1 MSISRFINIGERT
14 NVAGSAKFKKLILE
28 GDFPTAVE
36 VARQQVEAGAQMI
49 DINMDDAMLDAEQA
63 MATYLNLLA
72 TEPDIARVPFV
83 IDSSKWS
90 VIEAGLKTVQGKSVV
105 NSISL
110 KEGETAFK
118 EQARILRRFGAAAV
132 VMGFDETGQ
141 AETAEHK
148 HDIAARAYHLLVAD
162 GFNPADII
170 FDPNIFAVGTGIED
184 HDNYAVDFLEACR
197 LIKAKLPHARISGG
211 VSNVSFSFRGNN
223 AVRESIHAV
232 FLFHAIKA
240 GMDMAIVNAGAMPV
254 YEDIDADLRAR
265 IEDLLLNR
273 RDDATERMLEVAE
286 KHKGGASAAKK
297 ADLTWRKQDV
307 EGRLTHALVHGLT
320 DFIDADTEEA
330 RLAADKP
337 LEVIEGPLMNGMN
350 VVGDLFAEGK
360 MFLPQV
366 VKSARVMKQ
375 AVAHLLPFI
384 EEEKRDS
391 GTSTRK
397 GRVLM
402 ATVKGD
408 VHDIGKNIVGVVL
421 QCNDFEVIDLGVM
434 VPAAK
439 ILDEARKH
447 DVDMIGLS
455 GLITP
460 SLEEMT
466 HIAREMKREGFDI
479 PLLIGGAT
487 TSKIHTAVKIAT
499 EYDGGVVHVTD
510 ASRAVGVC
518 GQLGS
523 AQLRQD
529 YIANI
534 AAEYADMRAKRDEGA
549 QRQLASYDEA
559 RDNRLQIDWDKSKI
573 NQPNFTGVR
582 WFDKYSLDR
591 LADRIDWTPFF
602 RTWEL
607 HGTYPSILS
616 DKLVGEVAQ
625 SLFDDAQKMLA
636 QIVVEQWFQPSGA
649 IGFFPAH
656 SNGEDIILS
665 HPDTGENLSMIPCLR
680 QQMQRKQD
688 RPNLSL
694 ADFVA
699 PEGYGGHVG
708 CFAVTAGPQVE
719 VRARR
724 FREAGDDYRAIMT
737 QALGD
742 RLAEAFAEAMH
753 EDVRREY
760 WGYSV
765 DEDLD
770 NEALIAEKYQG
781 IRPAPGYPACPD
793 HDGKTL
799 IFRLLKARERLGMDL
814 TESLAMT
821 PASSVAGFYF
831 AHEQARYFGVGR
843 IGEDQVNSYAARTG
857 EPVSI
862 IESRLRSGLA
872 YSNNH
877 QQSA

>member
-1 MSISRFINIGERT
+1 
-14 NVAGSAKFKKLILE
+14 
-28 GDFPTAVE
+28 
-36 VARQQVEAGAQMI
+36 
-49 DINMDDAMLDAEQA
+49 
-63 MATYLNLLA
+63 
-72 TEPDIARVPFV
+72 
-83 IDSSKWS
+83 
-90 VIEAGLKTVQGKSVV
+90 
-105 NSISL
+105 
-110 KEGETAFK
+110 
-118 EQARILRRFGAAAV
+118 
-132 VMGFDETGQ
+132 
-141 AETAEHK
+141 
-148 HDIAARAYHLLVAD
+148 
-162 GFNPADII
+162 
-170 FDPNIFAVGTGIED
+170 
-184 HDNYAVDFLEACR
+184 
-197 LIKAKLPHARISGG
+197 
-211 VSNVSFSFRGNN
+211 
-223 AVRESIHAV
+223 
-232 FLFHAIKA
+232 
-240 GMDMAIVNAGAMPV
+240 
-254 YEDIDADLRAR
+254 
-265 IEDLLLNR
+265 
-273 RDDATERMLEVAE
+273 
-286 KHKGGASAAKK
+286 
-297 ADLTWRKQDV
+297 
-307 EGRLTHALVHGLT
+307 
-320 DFIDADTEEA
+320 
-330 RLAADKP
+330 
-337 LEVIEGPLMNGMN
+337 
-350 VVGDLFAEGK
+350 
-360 MFLPQV
+360 
-366 VKSARVMKQ
+366 MKQ

-559 RDNRLQIDWDKSKI
+559 HNNRLQIDWDKSKI

-699 PEGYGGHVG
+699 PEGYGDHVG

>member
-699 PEGYGGHVG
+699 PEGYGDHVG

>member
-408 VHDIGKNIVGVVL
+408 VHDIGKNIVG
-421 QCNDFEVIDLGVM
+421 
-434 VPAAK
+434 
-439 ILDEARKH
+439 
-447 DVDMIGLS
+447 
-455 GLITP
+455 
-460 SLEEMT
+460 
-466 HIAREMKREGFDI
+466 
-479 PLLIGGAT
+479 
-487 TSKIHTAVKIAT
+487 
-499 EYDGGVVHVTD
+499 
-510 ASRAVGVC
+510 
-518 GQLGS
+518 
-523 AQLRQD
+523 
-529 YIANI
+529 
-534 AAEYADMRAKRDEGA
+534 
-549 QRQLASYDEA
+549 
-559 RDNRLQIDWDKSKI
+559 
-573 NQPNFTGVR
+573 
-582 WFDKYSLDR
+582 
-591 LADRIDWTPFF
+591 
-602 RTWEL
+602 
-607 HGTYPSILS
+607 
-616 DKLVGEVAQ
+616 
-625 SLFDDAQKMLA
+625 
-636 QIVVEQWFQPSGA
+636 
-649 IGFFPAH
+649 
-656 SNGEDIILS
+656 
-665 HPDTGENLSMIPCLR
+665 
-680 QQMQRKQD
+680 
-688 RPNLSL
+688 
-694 ADFVA
+694 
-699 PEGYGGHVG
+699 
-708 CFAVTAGPQVE
+708 
-719 VRARR
+719 
-724 FREAGDDYRAIMT
+724 
-737 QALGD
+737 
-742 RLAEAFAEAMH
+742 
-753 EDVRREY
+753 
-760 WGYSV
+760 
-765 DEDLD
+765 
-770 NEALIAEKYQG
+770 
-781 IRPAPGYPACPD
+781 
-793 HDGKTL
+793 
-799 IFRLLKARERLGMDL
+799 
-814 TESLAMT
+814 
-821 PASSVAGFYF
+821 
-831 AHEQARYFGVGR
+831 
-843 IGEDQVNSYAARTG
+843 
-857 EPVSI
+857 
-862 IESRLRSGLA
+862 
-872 YSNNH
+872 
-877 QQSA
+877 

>member
-118 EQARILRRFGAAAV
+118 DQARILRRFGAAAV

-148 HDIAARAYHLLVAD
+148 YDIAARAYHLLVAD

-273 RDDATERMLEVAE
+273 RDEATERMLEVAE

-391 GTSTRK
+391 GISTRK

-559 RDNRLQIDWDKSKI
+559 YNNRLPIDWDKSKI

-616 DKLVGEVAQ
+616 DKLVGEAAQ

-699 PEGYGGHVG
+699 PEGYGDHVG

-724 FREAGDDYRAIMT
+724 FRESGDDYRAIMT

-799 IFRLLKARERLGMDL
+799 IFRLLKAQERLGMDL

>member
-273 RDDATERMLEVAE
+273 RDEATERMLEVAE

-616 DKLVGEVAQ
+616 DKLVGEAAQ

-699 PEGYGGHVG
+699 PEGYGDHVG

-724 FREAGDDYRAIMT
+724 FRESGDDYRAIMT

>member
-273 RDDATERMLEVAE
+273 RDEATERMLEVAE

-391 GTSTRK
+391 GISTRK

-699 PEGYGGHVG
+699 PEGYGDHVG

>member
-148 HDIAARAYHLLVAD
+148 YDIAARAYHLLVAD

-559 RDNRLQIDWDKSKI
+559 YNNRLPIDWDKSKI

-616 DKLVGEVAQ
+616 DKLVGEAAQ

-699 PEGYGGHVG
+699 PEGYGDHVG

-724 FREAGDDYRAIMT
+724 FRESGDDYRAIMT

>member
-148 HDIAARAYHLLVAD
+148 YDIAARAYHLLVAD

-170 FDPNIFAVGTGIED
+170 FDPNIFAVGTGIEA

-559 RDNRLQIDWDKSKI
+559 HNNRLQIDWDKSKI

-616 DKLVGEVAQ
+616 DKLVGEAAQ

-699 PEGYGGHVG
+699 PEGYGDHVG

-724 FREAGDDYRAIMT
+724 FRESGDDYRAIMT

>member
-148 HDIAARAYHLLVAD
+148 YDIAARAYHLLVAD

-170 FDPNIFAVGTGIED
+170 FDPNIFAVGTGIEA

-559 RDNRLQIDWDKSKI
+559 HNNRLQIDWDKSKI

-616 DKLVGEVAQ
+616 DKLVGEAAQ

-699 PEGYGGHVG
+699 PEGYGDHVG

-724 FREAGDDYRAIMT
+724 FRESGDDYRAIMT

-831 AHEQARYFGVGR
+831 AQEQARYFGVGR

>member
-559 RDNRLQIDWDKSKI
+559 RNNRLQIDWDKSKI

-699 PEGYGGHVG
+699 PEGYGDHVG

>member
-118 EQARILRRFGAAAV
+118 DQARILRRFGAAAV

-148 HDIAARAYHLLVAD
+148 YDIAARAYHLLVAD

-559 RDNRLQIDWDKSKI
+559 YNNRLPIDWDKSKI

-616 DKLVGEVAQ
+616 DKLVGEAAQ

-699 PEGYGGHVG
+699 PEGYGDHVG

-724 FREAGDDYRAIMT
+724 FRESGDDYRAIMT

>member
-616 DKLVGEVAQ
+616 DKLVGEAAQ

-699 PEGYGGHVG
+699 PEGYGDHVG

-724 FREAGDDYRAIMT
+724 FRESGDDYRAIMT

-799 IFRLLKARERLGMDL
+799 IFRLLKAQERLGMDL

>member
-118 EQARILRRFGAAAV
+118 DQARILRRFGAAAV

-148 HDIAARAYHLLVAD
+148 YDIAARAYHLLVAD

-273 RDDATERMLEVAE
+273 RDEATERMLEVAE

-391 GTSTRK
+391 GISTRK

-616 DKLVGEVAQ
+616 DKLVGEAAQ

-699 PEGYGGHVG
+699 PEGYGDHVG

-724 FREAGDDYRAIMT
+724 FRESGDDYRAIMT

-799 IFRLLKARERLGMDL
+799 IFRLLKAQERLGMDL

>member
-391 GTSTRK
+391 GISTRK

-616 DKLVGEVAQ
+616 DKLVGEAAQ

-699 PEGYGGHVG
+699 PEGYGDHVG

>member
-118 EQARILRRFGAAAV
+118 DQARILRRFGAAAV

-148 HDIAARAYHLLVAD
+148 YDIAARAYHLLVAD

-170 FDPNIFAVGTGIED
+170 FDPNIFAVGTGIEA

-559 RDNRLQIDWDKSKI
+559 HNNRLQIDWDKSKI

-616 DKLVGEVAQ
+616 DKLVGEAAQ

-699 PEGYGGHVG
+699 PEGYGDHVG

-719 VRARR
+719 MRARR

>member
-559 RDNRLQIDWDKSKI
+559 HNNRLQIDWDKSKI

-616 DKLVGEVAQ
+616 DKLVGEAAQ

-699 PEGYGGHVG
+699 PEGYGDHVG

-724 FREAGDDYRAIMT
+724 FRESGDDYRAIMT

>member
-148 HDIAARAYHLLVAD
+148 YDIAARAYHLLVAD

-616 DKLVGEVAQ
+616 DKLVGEAAQ

-699 PEGYGGHVG
+699 PEGYGDHVG

-724 FREAGDDYRAIMT
+724 FRESGDDYRAIMT

>member
-148 HDIAARAYHLLVAD
+148 YDIAARAYHLLVAD

-559 RDNRLQIDWDKSKI
+559 HNNRLQIDWDKSKI

-616 DKLVGEVAQ
+616 DKLVGEAAQ

-699 PEGYGGHVG
+699 PEGYGDHVG

-724 FREAGDDYRAIMT
+724 FRESGDDYRAIMT

>member
-170 FDPNIFAVGTGIED
+170 FDPNIFAVGTGIEA
-184 HDNYAVDFLEACR
+184 HNNYAVDFLEACR

-559 RDNRLQIDWDKSKI
+559 HNNRLQIDWDKSKI

-616 DKLVGEVAQ
+616 DKLVGEAAQ

-699 PEGYGGHVG
+699 PEGYGDHVG

-724 FREAGDDYRAIMT
+724 FRESGDDYRAIMT

>member
-118 EQARILRRFGAAAV
+118 DQARILRRFGAAAV

-148 HDIAARAYHLLVAD
+148 YDIAARAYHLLVAD

-273 RDDATERMLEVAE
+273 RDEATERMLEVAE

-391 GTSTRK
+391 GISTRK

-559 RDNRLQIDWDKSKI
+559 YNNRLPIDWDKSKI

-699 PEGYGGHVG
+699 PEGYGDHVG

-724 FREAGDDYRAIMT
+724 FRESGDDYRAIMT

>member
-148 HDIAARAYHLLVAD
+148 YDIAARAYHLLVAD

-170 FDPNIFAVGTGIED
+170 FDPNIFAVGTGIEA

-559 RDNRLQIDWDKSKI
+559 HNNRLQIDWDKSKI

-616 DKLVGEVAQ
+616 DKLVGEAAQ

-699 PEGYGGHVG
+699 PEGYGDHVG